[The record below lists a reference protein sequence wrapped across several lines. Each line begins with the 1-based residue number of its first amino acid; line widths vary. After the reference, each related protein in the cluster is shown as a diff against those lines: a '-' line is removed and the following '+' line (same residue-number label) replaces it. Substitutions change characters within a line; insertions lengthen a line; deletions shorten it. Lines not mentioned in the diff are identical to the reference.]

1 MKRDELMELKRPCPT
16 CNGTGQVWSRVNVTT
31 AESCE
36 CPTCAGTGY
45 VLPATDEVLAM
56 VDAADF
62 WRTVALKAAEAT
74 DYDYPMDWD
83 AEQRLAAI
91 ADEVRTA
98 RRKAEEA
105 GETLPRSM
113 SAMEV
118 APGWYTDAAEIA
130 AWARERARARE
141 V

>member
-1 MKRDELMELKRPCPT
+1 MTRDELAALRRVCPACGGADT
-16 CNGTGQVWSRVNVTT
+16 SWHTQHTPGSV
-31 AESCE
+31 SCIL
-36 CPTCAGTGY
+36 CGDSGY
-45 VLPATDEVLAM
+45 VLPATAEVLAM

-74 DYDYPMDWD
+74 DYDYPMNWD

-105 GETLPRSM
+105 D
-113 SAMEV
+113 
-118 APGWYTDAAEIA
+118 DAD
-130 AWARERARARE
+130 
-141 V
+141 

>member
-1 MKRDELMELKRPCPT
+1 MTRDELMALRRECVV
-16 CNGTGQVWSRVNVTT
+16 CGGTGRARGEGRPDYSAAVWVT
-31 AESCE
+31 CH
-36 CPTCAGTGY
+36 TCLGTGY
-45 VLPATDEVLAM
+45 VLPATAEVLAM

-74 DYDYPMDWD
+74 DYDYPMNWD

-105 GETLPRSM
+105 E
-113 SAMEV
+113 
-118 APGWYTDAAEIA
+118 DAG
-130 AWARERARARE
+130 
-141 V
+141 

>member
-1 MKRDELMELKRPCPT
+1 MTRDQLMALRVRCPVCAGLLCVEGFLCRT
-16 CNGTGQVWSRVNVTT
+16 CR
-31 AESCE
+31 
-36 CPTCAGTGY
+36 GTGY

-83 AEQRLAAI
+83 AEQRLVAI

-105 GETLPRSM
+105 GETLP
-113 SAMEV
+113 
-118 APGWYTDAAEIA
+118 PDPLP
-130 AWARERARARE
+130 
-141 V
+141 